1 MSKKN
6 LEAWQK
12 APVKI
17 VCEAVNHASK
27 KSEEDNLIAFL
38 LLDVGAEMILKT
50 YLGLPKKITGATT
63 SEDERYSIIRKGF
76 HDVVEGVKNSR
87 NGISL
92 KDLARV
98 EFFHGIRNKL
108 YHQGN
113 GLTVQRIHL
122 EEYISVIKVLFKQL
136 LKVDLDEQLSNTSLT
151 KEQAERISQ
160 IKEEIKNS
168 LWQAKTKKK
177 ELELSCELIVEEVAP
192 NFLLPS
198 FVKKFKSLR
207 EEAFSEEDYTLEGDN
222 VITYKRL
229 PYDTEKR
236 MEIVSWFEELI
247 TPLARKSPYFDIL
260 YHKVEVGNKHQIDAL
275 SSHLGIKS
283 IDIERQKVPH
293 LLSVIFNDFFDLDD
307 FYKNIVQMI
316 VFSDIYFMIRL
327 NFMIFDYD
335 GIYPNLDYQ
344 SDLEYWE
351 SNLKM
356 ITLQNLELDSYI
368 SEMNSWLENA
378 TKNQELI

>member
-17 VCEAVNHASK
+17 VSEAVHHASK

-38 LLDVGAEMILKT
+38 LLDVGAEMLLKT
-50 YLGLPKKITGATT
+50 YLGLPKKITGSTT

-87 NGISL
+87 QGISL

-113 GLTVQRIHL
+113 GITVQRVHL

-160 IKEEIKNS
+160 IKEDVNNS
-168 LWQAKTKKK
+168 LSLTKTKGK
-177 ELELSCELIVEEVAP
+177 ELELTCELIVEEVAP

-207 EEAFSEEDYTLEGDN
+207 ERAFSEENYTLEGDN
-222 VITYKRL
+222 FIAYKKL
-229 PYDTEKR
+229 PNDTEKR

-247 TPLARKSPYFDIL
+247 TPFAKNLLIL
-260 YHKVEVGNKHQIDAL
+260 IHFVVRLKLVI
-275 SSHLGIKS
+275 SIK
-283 IDIERQKVPH
+283 
-293 LLSVIFNDFFDLDD
+293 
-307 FYKNIVQMI
+307 
-316 VFSDIYFMIRL
+316 
-327 NFMIFDYD
+327 
-335 GIYPNLDYQ
+335 
-344 SDLEYWE
+344 
-351 SNLKM
+351 
-356 ITLQNLELDSYI
+356 
-368 SEMNSWLENA
+368 
-378 TKNQELI
+378 

>member
-17 VCEAVNHASK
+17 VGEAVNHASK
-27 KSEEDNLIAFL
+27 NSEEDNLIAFL
-38 LLDVGAEMILKT
+38 LLDVGAEMLLKT

-87 NGISL
+87 QGISL

-160 IKEEIKNS
+160 IKEEINNS
-168 LWQAKTKKK
+168 LSLAKTKKK
-177 ELELSCELIVEEVAP
+177 ELELTCELIVEEVTP
-192 NFLLPS
+192 NFLFPS
-198 FVKKFKSLR
+198 FVKKFNSLR
-207 EEAFSEEDYTLEGDN
+207 EQAFSEEDYTLEGDN

-247 TPLARKSPYFDIL
+247 TPLANKSPYFDML
-260 YHKVEVGNKHQIDAL
+260 YRQVEVGNKHHIDAM
-275 SSHLGIKS
+275 SSHLGIKV

-293 LLSVIFNDFFDLDD
+293 ILSVIFNDFFDLDVFYKHIVEMIVFNDLYFMTQLD
-307 FYKNIVQMI
+307 FMCFDYKNI
-316 VFSDIYFMIRL
+316 
-327 NFMIFDYD
+327 
-335 GIYPNLDYQ
+335 YPQPHYQ

-351 SNLKM
+351 S
-356 ITLQNLELDSYI
+356 TLDTFTSQNAELDNYI
-368 SEMNSWLENA
+368 ARMNSWLESA
-378 TKNQELI
+378 TKS